1 MQDVMNT
8 LYVQTDGA
16 ILRLDHDTVIVTK
29 DNETLNRVP
38 LIHVESIVGIGR
50 VTFTSPLLEKCSQT
64 GRGVV
69 KMSGQGKFMYRLE
82 GPKSGNVLLRMAQF
96 QAATDPIRATHIVL
110 AIVAGKLYNSRQILM
125 RSARDSKRFESQSLL
140 RDVAEDMARDLR
152 RLDRIREVSVLR
164 GIEGINAKRYFSVF
178 RHHFSDIED
187 DFTTFQHRSRRPP
200 RDPINC
206 ILSFLYALL
215 AHDAQSAAESVGLD
229 PQIGF
234 LHALRPGRASL
245 ALDLMEEFR
254 PILADRIAI
263 TLVNRKQIGKEHF
276 EPLPGGAFSL
286 TDKGRRVVIAAYQE
300 RKKDEIVH
308 PVFQKKVPIAQ
319 LLPVQARLLARS
331 IRRDHVEYVPLFHK
345 A

>member
-1 MQDVMNT
+1 MQDIANT

-16 ILRLDHDTVIVTK
+16 ILRLDHDTVIITK
-29 DNETLNRVP
+29 DNEMLNRIP

-50 VTFTSPLLEKCSQT
+50 VTFTSPLLEKCAQT
-64 GRGVV
+64 GRAVV
-69 KMSGQGKFMYRLE
+69 KMSGQGRFMYRLE

-96 QAATDPIRATHIVL
+96 QTVTEPTRITPIVQ
-110 AIVAGKLYNSRQILM
+110 AIVAGKLYNSRQNLM
-125 RSARDSKRFESQSLL
+125 RSARDSKRSESQNLL

-152 RLDRIREVSVLR
+152 RLDGIRNVSMLR

-178 RHHFSDIED
+178 RHQFSDMD
-187 DFTTFQHRSRRPP
+187 DDLTTFQQRSRRPP

-206 ILSFLYALL
+206 LLSFLYALL
-215 AHDAQSAAESVGLD
+215 THDAHSAIETVGLD

-276 EPLPGGAFSL
+276 DLLPGGAVSL
-286 TDKGRRVVIAAYQE
+286 TDKGRKVLITAYQH

-319 LLPVQARLLARS
+319 LLPIQARLLARS